1 MNNPNVIANRVTRPP
16 LAKLSLED
24 RITQELTKAQ
34 KTKILTEYAQTIS
47 SQRRSR
53 SLIAIVLNAA
63 IDLINSPDG
72 DLIGMNLAQLAK
84 HTGTTRSGI
93 YRYFADMPSIIYHAL
108 KKLLDSGMTRDQF
121 TSRELC
127 VMAYYGLIPFEE
139 EKKAKE
145 EATA

>member
-1 MNNPNVIANRVTRPP
+1 MSNPNVIANRVTRPP

-63 IDLINSPDG
+63 IDL
-72 DLIGMNLAQLAK
+72 
-84 HTGTTRSGI
+84 
-93 YRYFADMPSIIYHAL
+93 
-108 KKLLDSGMTRDQF
+108 
-121 TSRELC
+121 
-127 VMAYYGLIPFEE
+127 
-139 EKKAKE
+139 
-145 EATA
+145 